1 MLSVNYSILSG
12 KVQLK
17 YDKWDSES
25 KNMSKEQSIIIFI
38 IKHRKQLNK
47 RLGRIDRTSIGI

>member
-1 MLSVNYSILSG
+1 MLSVNYSILNG
-12 KVQLK
+12 EVQLK

-25 KNMSKEQSIIIFI
+25 KNMLKEQSITIFI

-47 RLGRIDRTSIGI
+47 RLGRTDRTSTGI